1 MLLWEQKTLIL
12 YYREQHMT
20 YRQIGEKLGL
30 SPDTVKTFCRRK
42 RAQSERT
49 EESVQAQCRNCG
61 APVHL
66 LPGRR
71 ERLFCSPACRTAYWR
86 KHNLLGG
93 TPRYCAGCG
102 ALLTGGSASRK
113 YCGHACYIRHRF
125 GSTASPS
132 GESEKET
139 HSRRLEADPTAAA
152 ANKKPTAS
160 PREEAEPTASILT
173 KEQQFERELNYRAA
187 LSIAKQMREDGLVT
201 PKEFVQIDRFLRRKF
216 SPVWGG
222 LYQNNP

>member
-1 MLLWEQKTLIL
+1 MTKEQKTLIL

-30 SPDTVKTFCRRK
+30 SPDTVKTFCRRNGAQTGK
-42 RAQSERT
+42 TAQSAECR
-49 EESVQAQCRNCG
+49 CRNCG
-61 APVHL
+61 APVHP

-93 TPRYCAGCG
+93 TPRYCAGCD

-132 GESEKET
+132 GESEKAT
-139 HSRRLEADPTAAA
+139 LSRRLEADPTAAA
-152 ANKKPTAS
+152 TNKKPTAS
-160 PREEAEPTASILT
+160 PREEAEPTAPILT
-173 KEQQFERELNYRAA
+173 KEQFERELNYRAA
-187 LSIAKQMREDGLVT
+187 LSIARQMREDGLVT
-201 PKEFVQIDRFLRRKF
+201 PGEFVQIDRFLRRKF

-222 LYQNNP
+222 LYQNNA

>member
-1 MLLWEQKTLIL
+1 MTKEQKIL
-12 YYREQHMT
+12 VLHYREQHMT

-113 YCGHACYIRHRF
+113 YCSHACYIRHRF

-132 GESEKET
+132 GESEKAT
-139 HSRRLEADPTAAA
+139 HSRRLEANPTAAA

-160 PREEAEPTASILT
+160 PREEAEPTAPILT
-173 KEQQFERELNYRAA
+173 KEQFERELNYRAA
-187 LSIAKQMREDGLVT
+187 FSIAKQMREDGLVT

-222 LYQNNP
+222 LYQNNA

>member
-1 MLLWEQKTLIL
+1 MTKEQKTLIL

-61 APVHL
+61 APVHP

-93 TPRYCAGCG
+93 MPRYCAGCG

-125 GSTASPS
+125 GSSAAPS
-132 GESEKET
+132 APQREAKAPHLEK
-139 HSRRLEADPTAAA
+139 
-152 ANKKPTAS
+152 
-160 PREEAEPTASILT
+160 AEPLVPLLT
-173 KEQQFERELNYRAA
+173 KEQFERELNYRAA
-187 LSIAKQMREDGLVT
+187 LSIAKQMREGGLVT
-201 PKEFVQIDRFLRRKF
+201 PGEFVQIDRFLRRKF

>member
-1 MLLWEQKTLIL
+1 MTKEQKIL
-12 YYREQHMT
+12 VLHYREQHMT

-113 YCGHACYIRHRF
+113 YCSHACYIRHRF

-132 GESEKET
+132 GESEKAT
-139 HSRRLEADPTAAA
+139 HSRRLEANPTAAA

-160 PREEAEPTASILT
+160 PREEAEPTAPILT
-173 KEQQFERELNYRAA
+173 KEQFERELNYRAA
-187 LSIAKQMREDGLVT
+187 FSIAKQMREDGLVT
-201 PKEFVQIDRFLRRKF
+201 PGEFVQIDRFLRRKF

-222 LYQNNP
+222 LYQNNA

>member
-20 YRQIGEKLGL
+20 YRQIGKKLGL
-30 SPDTVKTFCRRK
+30 SPDTVKTFCRRNTP
-42 RAQSERT
+42 QEDRT
-49 EESVQAQCRNCG
+49 ETSASSQCRNCG
-61 APVHL
+61 APVHP

-113 YCGHACYIRHRF
+113 YCSHACYIRHRF
-125 GSTASPS
+125 GSSAAPS
-132 GESEKET
+132 APQREAKAPHLEK
-139 HSRRLEADPTAAA
+139 
-152 ANKKPTAS
+152 
-160 PREEAEPTASILT
+160 AEPLVPLLT
-173 KEQQFERELNYRAA
+173 KEQFERELNYRVA
-187 LSIAKQMREDGLVT
+187 LSIAKQMREGGLVT
-201 PKEFVQIDRFLRRKF
+201 PGEFVQIDTFLRRKF

>member
-1 MLLWEQKTLIL
+1 MTKEQKTLIL

-30 SPDTVKTFCRRK
+30 SPDTVKTFCRRNTP
-42 RAQSERT
+42 REDRT
-49 EESVQAQCRNCG
+49 EASASSQCRNCG
-61 APVHL
+61 APVHP

-86 KHNLLGG
+86 KHNLLGKD
-93 TPRYCAGCG
+93 PRYCAGCG

-125 GSTASPS
+125 GSSAAPS
-132 GESEKET
+132 APQREAKAPHLEK
-139 HSRRLEADPTAAA
+139 
-152 ANKKPTAS
+152 
-160 PREEAEPTASILT
+160 AEPLVPLLT
-173 KEQQFERELNYRAA
+173 KEQFERELNYRAA

-222 LYQNNP
+222 LYQNNA

>member
-1 MLLWEQKTLIL
+1 MTQEQKILIL
-12 YYREQHMT
+12 HYREQHMT

-61 APVHL
+61 APVHP

-86 KHNLLGG
+86 KHNLLGKD
-93 TPRYCAGCG
+93 PRYCAGCG

-113 YCGHACYIRHRF
+113 YCSHACYIRHRF
-125 GSTASPS
+125 GSSAAPS
-132 GESEKET
+132 APQREAKTPHLEK
-139 HSRRLEADPTAAA
+139 
-152 ANKKPTAS
+152 
-160 PREEAEPTASILT
+160 AEPLVPLLT
-173 KEQQFERELNYRAA
+173 KEQFERELNYRAA

-201 PKEFVQIDRFLRRKF
+201 PGEFVQIDRFLRRKF

>member
-1 MLLWEQKTLIL
+1 MTKEQKKLIL

-30 SPDTVKTFCRRK
+30 SPDTVKTFCRRNTL
-42 RAQSERT
+42 REDRT
-49 EESVQAQCRNCG
+49 EASASSQCRNCG
-61 APVHL
+61 APVHP

-86 KHNLLGG
+86 KHNLLGKD
-93 TPRYCAGCG
+93 PRYCAGCG

-113 YCGHACYIRHRF
+113 YCSHACYIRHRF
-125 GSTASPS
+125 GSSAAPS
-132 GESEKET
+132 APQREAKTPHLEK
-139 HSRRLEADPTAAA
+139 
-152 ANKKPTAS
+152 
-160 PREEAEPTASILT
+160 AEPLVSLLT
-173 KEQQFERELNYRAA
+173 KEQFERELNYRVA
-187 LSIAKQMREDGLVT
+187 LSIARQMREGGLVT
-201 PKEFVQIDRFLRRKF
+201 PGEFVQIDTFLRRKF

>member
-1 MLLWEQKTLIL
+1 MTKEQKTLIL

-20 YRQIGEKLGL
+20 YRQIGKKLGL

-61 APVHL
+61 APVHP

-132 GESEKET
+132 GESEKVT

-152 ANKKPTAS
+152 TNKKPTAS

-173 KEQQFERELNYRAA
+173 KEQFERELNYRAA
-187 LSIAKQMREDGLVT
+187 LSIAKQMQEDGLVT

-222 LYQNNP
+222 LYQNNT

>member
-1 MLLWEQKTLIL
+1 MTKEQKIL
-12 YYREQHMT
+12 VLHYREQHMT

-113 YCGHACYIRHRF
+113 YCSHACYIRHRF
-125 GSTASPS
+125 GSSAAPS
-132 GESEKET
+132 APQREAKAPHLEK
-139 HSRRLEADPTAAA
+139 
-152 ANKKPTAS
+152 
-160 PREEAEPTASILT
+160 AEPLVPLLT
-173 KEQQFERELNYRAA
+173 KEQFERELNYRAV
-187 LSIAKQMREDGLVT
+187 LSIARQMREDGLVT
-201 PKEFVQIDRFLRRKF
+201 PGEFVQIDRFLRRKF

-222 LYQNNP
+222 LYPNNP

>member
-1 MLLWEQKTLIL
+1 MTQEQKILIL
-12 YYREQHMT
+12 HYREQHMT

-30 SPDTVKTFCRRK
+30 SPDTVKTFCRRNTP
-42 RAQSERT
+42 QEDRT
-49 EESVQAQCRNCG
+49 EASASSQCRNCG
-61 APVHL
+61 APVHP

-86 KHNLLGG
+86 KHNLLGKD
-93 TPRYCAGCG
+93 PRYCAGCG

-125 GSTASPS
+125 GSSAAPS
-132 GESEKET
+132 APQREAKAPHLEK
-139 HSRRLEADPTAAA
+139 
-152 ANKKPTAS
+152 
-160 PREEAEPTASILT
+160 AEPLVPLLT
-173 KEQQFERELNYRAA
+173 KEQFERELNYRAV
-187 LSIAKQMREDGLVT
+187 LSIARQMREGGLVT
-201 PKEFVQIDRFLRRKF
+201 PGEFVQIDRFLRRKF

>member
-1 MLLWEQKTLIL
+1 MTKEQKTLIL

-30 SPDTVKTFCRRK
+30 SPDTVKTFCRRNTP
-42 RAQSERT
+42 REDRT
-49 EESVQAQCRNCG
+49 EASASSQCRNCG
-61 APVHL
+61 APVHP

-86 KHNLLGG
+86 KHNLLGKA
-93 TPRYCAGCG
+93 PRYCAGCG

-113 YCGHACYIRHRF
+113 YCSHACYIRHRF
-125 GSTASPS
+125 GSSAAPS
-132 GESEKET
+132 APQREAKTPHLEK
-139 HSRRLEADPTAAA
+139 
-152 ANKKPTAS
+152 
-160 PREEAEPTASILT
+160 AEPLVPLLT
-173 KEQQFERELNYRAA
+173 KEQFERELNYRVS

-201 PKEFVQIDRFLRRKF
+201 PGEFVQIDRFLRRKF

-222 LYQNNP
+222 LYQNNA

>member
-1 MLLWEQKTLIL
+1 MTKEQKTLIL

-30 SPDTVKTFCRRK
+30 SPDTVKTFCRRNTP
-42 RAQSERT
+42 REDRT
-49 EESVQAQCRNCG
+49 EASASSQCRNCG
-61 APVHL
+61 APVHP

-86 KHNLLGG
+86 KHNLLGKD
-93 TPRYCAGCG
+93 PRYCAGCG

-113 YCGHACYIRHRF
+113 YCSHACYIRHRF
-125 GSTASPS
+125 GN
-132 GESEKET
+132 
-139 HSRRLEADPTAAA
+139 AAA
-152 ANKKPTAS
+152 PSAPQGETKAS
-160 PREEAEPTASILT
+160 CLETAEPAAPMLT
-173 KEQQFERELNYRAA
+173 KEQFERELNYRVA
-187 LSIAKQMREDGLVT
+187 LSIARQMREGGLVT
-201 PKEFVQIDRFLRRKF
+201 LGEFVQIDRFLRRKF

>member
-1 MLLWEQKTLIL
+1 MTKEQKTLIL

-30 SPDTVKTFCRRK
+30 SPDTVKTFCRRNTL
-42 RAQSERT
+42 REDRT
-49 EESVQAQCRNCG
+49 EASASSQCRNCG
-61 APVHL
+61 APVHP

-86 KHNLLGG
+86 KHNLLGKD
-93 TPRYCAGCG
+93 PRYCAGCG

-113 YCGHACYIRHRF
+113 YCSHACYIRHRF
-125 GSTASPS
+125 GSSAAPS
-132 GESEKET
+132 APQREAKAPHLEK
-139 HSRRLEADPTAAA
+139 
-152 ANKKPTAS
+152 
-160 PREEAEPTASILT
+160 AEPLVPLLT
-173 KEQQFERELNYRAA
+173 KEQFERELNYRAA

-201 PKEFVQIDRFLRRKF
+201 PGEFVQIDRFLRRKF

-222 LYQNNP
+222 LYHNNA

>member
-1 MLLWEQKTLIL
+1 MTKEQKTLIL

-30 SPDTVKTFCRRK
+30 SPDTVKTFCRRNTL
-42 RAQSERT
+42 REDRT
-49 EESVQAQCRNCG
+49 EASASSQCRNCG
-61 APVHL
+61 APVHP

-86 KHNLLGG
+86 KHNLLGKD
-93 TPRYCAGCG
+93 PRYCAGCG

-113 YCGHACYIRHRF
+113 YCSHACYIRHRF
-125 GSTASPS
+125 GSSAAPS
-132 GESEKET
+132 APQREAKTPHLEK
-139 HSRRLEADPTAAA
+139 
-152 ANKKPTAS
+152 
-160 PREEAEPTASILT
+160 AEPLVPLLT
-173 KEQQFERELNYRAA
+173 KEQFERELNYRAA

-201 PKEFVQIDRFLRRKF
+201 PGEFVQIDRFLRRKF

-222 LYQNNP
+222 LYPDNG

>member
-1 MLLWEQKTLIL
+1 MTKEQKTLIL
-12 YYREQHMT
+12 HYREQHMT

-61 APVHL
+61 APVHP

-86 KHNLLGG
+86 KHNLLGKD
-93 TPRYCAGCG
+93 PRYCAGCG

-113 YCGHACYIRHRF
+113 YCSHACYIRHRF
-125 GSTASPS
+125 GSSAAPS
-132 GESEKET
+132 APQREAKTPHLEK
-139 HSRRLEADPTAAA
+139 
-152 ANKKPTAS
+152 
-160 PREEAEPTASILT
+160 AEPLVPLLT
-173 KEQQFERELNYRAA
+173 KEQFERELNYRAA

-201 PKEFVQIDRFLRRKF
+201 PGEFVQIDRFLRRKF

>member
-1 MLLWEQKTLIL
+1 MTKEQKTLIL

-30 SPDTVKTFCRRK
+30 SPDTVKTFCRRNTP
-42 RAQSERT
+42 QEDRT
-49 EESVQAQCRNCG
+49 ETSASSQCRNCG

-86 KHNLLGG
+86 KHNLLGKD
-93 TPRYCAGCG
+93 PQHCAGCG
-102 ALLTGGSASRK
+102 ALLTGGSVSRK
-113 YCGHACYIRHRF
+113 YCSHACYIRHRF
-125 GSTASPS
+125 GSSAAPS
-132 GESEKET
+132 APQREAKTPHLEK
-139 HSRRLEADPTAAA
+139 
-152 ANKKPTAS
+152 
-160 PREEAEPTASILT
+160 AEPLVPLLT
-173 KEQQFERELNYRAA
+173 KEQFERELNYRAV
-187 LSIAKQMREDGLVT
+187 LSIARQMREGGLVT
-201 PKEFVQIDRFLRRKF
+201 PGEFVQIDRFLRRKF

>member
-1 MLLWEQKTLIL
+1 MTQEQKTLIL

-30 SPDTVKTFCRRK
+30 SPDTVKTFCRRNGAQTGK
-42 RAQSERT
+42 TAQSAECR
-49 EESVQAQCRNCG
+49 CRNCG
-61 APVHL
+61 APVHP

-86 KHNLLGG
+86 KHNLLGKD
-93 TPRYCAGCG
+93 PRYCAGCG

-113 YCGHACYIRHRF
+113 YCSHACYIRHRF
-125 GSTASPS
+125 GSSAAPS
-132 GESEKET
+132 APQREAKAPHLEK
-139 HSRRLEADPTAAA
+139 
-152 ANKKPTAS
+152 
-160 PREEAEPTASILT
+160 AEPLVPLLT
-173 KEQQFERELNYRAA
+173 KEQFERELNYRAA

-201 PKEFVQIDRFLRRKF
+201 PGEFVQIDRFLRRKF

-222 LYQNNP
+222 LYQNNT

>member
-1 MLLWEQKTLIL
+1 
-12 YYREQHMT
+12 MT
-20 YRQIGEKLGL
+20 YREIGEKLGL
-30 SPDTVKTFCRRK
+30 SPDTVKTFCRRNGAQAGK
-42 RAQSERT
+42 TAQSAE
-49 EESVQAQCRNCG
+49 CRCQNCG
-61 APVHL
+61 APVHP

-86 KHNLLGG
+86 KHNLLGKD
-93 TPRYCAGCG
+93 PRYCAGCG

-132 GESEKET
+132 EESERAT
-139 HSRRLEADPTAAA
+139 HSRRLEANPTAAA

-160 PREEAEPTASILT
+160 PWEEAEPTAPILT
-173 KEQQFERELNYRAA
+173 KEQFERELNYRAA

-201 PKEFVQIDRFLRRKF
+201 PKEFVQIDAFLRRKF

-222 LYQNNP
+222 LYQNNA

>member
-1 MLLWEQKTLIL
+1 MTKEQKTLIL

-30 SPDTVKTFCRRK
+30 SPDTVKTFCRRNTP
-42 RAQSERT
+42 QEDRT
-49 EESVQAQCRNCG
+49 EASASSQCRNCG
-61 APVHL
+61 APVHP

-86 KHNLLGG
+86 KHNLLGKD
-93 TPRYCAGCG
+93 PRYCAGCG

-113 YCGHACYIRHRF
+113 YCSHACYISHRF
-125 GSTASPS
+125 GSSATPS
-132 GESEKET
+132 APQREAKTTHLEK
-139 HSRRLEADPTAAA
+139 
-152 ANKKPTAS
+152 
-160 PREEAEPTASILT
+160 AEPLVPLLT
-173 KEQQFERELNYRAA
+173 KEQFERELNYRAA

-201 PKEFVQIDRFLRRKF
+201 PGEFVQIDRFLRRKF

-222 LYQNNP
+222 LYQNNA

>member
-1 MLLWEQKTLIL
+1 MTKEQKTLIL

-30 SPDTVKTFCRRK
+30 SPDTVKTFCRRNTP
-42 RAQSERT
+42 QEDRT
-49 EESVQAQCRNCG
+49 EASASSQCRNCG
-61 APVHL
+61 APVHP

-86 KHNLLGG
+86 KHNLLGKD
-93 TPRYCAGCG
+93 PRYCAGCG

-125 GSTASPS
+125 GSSAAPS
-132 GESEKET
+132 APQREAKAPHLEK
-139 HSRRLEADPTAAA
+139 
-152 ANKKPTAS
+152 
-160 PREEAEPTASILT
+160 AEPLVPLLT
-173 KEQQFERELNYRAA
+173 KEQFERELNYRVA
-187 LSIAKQMREDGLVT
+187 LSIARQMREGGLVT
-201 PKEFVQIDRFLRRKF
+201 PGEFVQIDTFLRRKF

-222 LYQNNP
+222 LYHNNA

>member
-1 MLLWEQKTLIL
+1 MTKEQKTLIL

-30 SPDTVKTFCRRK
+30 SPDTVKTFCRRNTP
-42 RAQSERT
+42 REDRT
-49 EESVQAQCRNCG
+49 EASASSQCRNCG
-61 APVHL
+61 APVHP

-86 KHNLLGG
+86 KHNLLGKD
-93 TPRYCAGCG
+93 PRYCAGCG

-113 YCGHACYIRHRF
+113 YCSHACYIRHRF
-125 GSTASPS
+125 GSSAAPS
-132 GESEKET
+132 APQREAKAPHLEK
-139 HSRRLEADPTAAA
+139 
-152 ANKKPTAS
+152 
-160 PREEAEPTASILT
+160 AEPLVPLLT
-173 KEQQFERELNYRAA
+173 KEQFERELNYRAV
-187 LSIAKQMREDGLVT
+187 LSIARQMREGGLVT
-201 PKEFVQIDRFLRRKF
+201 PGEFVQIDRFLRRKF

>member
-1 MLLWEQKTLIL
+1 MTQEQKILIL
-12 YYREQHMT
+12 HYREQHMT

-30 SPDTVKTFCRRK
+30 SPDTVKTFCRRNTP
-42 RAQSERT
+42 QEDRT
-49 EESVQAQCRNCG
+49 EASASSQCRNCG
-61 APVHL
+61 APVHP

-86 KHNLLGG
+86 KHNLLGKD
-93 TPRYCAGCG
+93 PRYCAGCG

-125 GSTASPS
+125 GSSAAPS
-132 GESEKET
+132 APQREAKAPHLEK
-139 HSRRLEADPTAAA
+139 
-152 ANKKPTAS
+152 
-160 PREEAEPTASILT
+160 AEPLVPLLT
-173 KEQQFERELNYRAA
+173 KEQFERELNYRVA
-187 LSIAKQMREDGLVT
+187 LSIARQMREGGLVT
-201 PKEFVQIDRFLRRKF
+201 PGEFVQIDRFLRRKF